1 MTSTNFKSIDLLRKR
16 REGNFLQ
23 EPFFID
29 TRKYIN
35 KGIYIG
41 LSIISLSLLF
51 GFVFIIRSN
60 IIQRKIADIK
70 PLVEKYDALQ
80 KKLDQESKD
89 LKTIA
94 SFNNKLKNSIVNL
107 SSSSALLA
115 EVSSILPRSIQLI
128 YLDSSS
134 SILSLKSKVP
144 EGKTF
149 NLING
154 FLISLDDSEFINF
167 SDIDLGNIQA
177 VDKIKG
183 ESEGHYIVDITT
195 KITSDFEE
203 INQKY
208 LKKLG
213 SEGLSNRI
221 DLLKNVDKN

>member
-29 TRKYIN
+29 TRKYIK

-70 PLVEKYDALQ
+70 PSVEKYDALQ

-89 LKTIA
+89 LKNIA

-107 SSSSALLA
+107 SSSSALLG

-144 EGKTF
+144 EG
-149 NLING
+149 
-154 FLISLDDSEFINF
+154 
-167 SDIDLGNIQA
+167 
-177 VDKIKG
+177 
-183 ESEGHYIVDITT
+183 
-195 KITSDFEE
+195 
-203 INQKY
+203 
-208 LKKLG
+208 
-213 SEGLSNRI
+213 
-221 DLLKNVDKN
+221 